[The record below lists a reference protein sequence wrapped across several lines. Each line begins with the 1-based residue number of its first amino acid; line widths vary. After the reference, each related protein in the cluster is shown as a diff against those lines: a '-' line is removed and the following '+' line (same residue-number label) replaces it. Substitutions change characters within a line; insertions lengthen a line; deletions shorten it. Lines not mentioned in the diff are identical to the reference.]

1 MARNVASLVND
12 GMDVYDA
19 ADEKIGTVAEV
30 FDATGPDT
38 AHSGGG
44 YLRVPTGL
52 LGLGKEHHIPF
63 STIADVRGERIHL
76 RLHKDQLD
84 ALGFDAQPTAVDDV
98 AEVDDQSVRRT
109 RSAGPSARITA
120 NPAEAADAGPRRRR
134 DDTGRRRLQLREEE
148 LIARKQ
154 TVETGQVGI
163 RTEVVSEQR
172 TIEVPLTHEEVTIER
187 RAVDRRPAEGII
199 DDRSRTIEVPVREE
213 QVTLEKRAVV
223 YEEVDVGKRAVQ
235 ETQQV
240 SGTVRREEAVIERE
254 GDVVVEGDTESTRR
268 L

>member
-76 RLHKDQLD
+76 RIHKDQLD
-84 ALGFDAQPTAVDDV
+84 TLGFNIQPTAPDDV
-98 AEVDDQSVRRT
+98 AEVDDEPVRRT
-109 RSAGPSARITA
+109 RSAGTSARITA
-120 NPAEAADAGPRRRR
+120 DAAEAADAGPRRR
-134 DDTGRRRLQLREEE
+134 DDTARRRLQLREEE

-163 RTEVVSEQR
+163 RTDVVSEQR

-223 YEEVDVGKRAVQ
+223 YEEVEVGKRAVQ

-240 SGTVRREEAVIERE
+240 SGTVRREEAVVERE
-254 GDVVVEGDTESTRR
+254 GDVVIEGDTESTRR

>member
-84 ALGFDAQPTAVDDV
+84 TLGFDVQPTALD
-98 AEVDDQSVRRT
+98 EVDDEPVGRT
-109 RSAGPSARITA
+109 RSAGTSARITA
-120 NPAEAADAGPRRRR
+120 NPAEAGDAGPRRR

-223 YEEVDVGKRAVQ
+223 YEEVEVGKRAVQ

-240 SGTVRREEAVIERE
+240 SGTVRREEAVVERE